1 MVVIERRW
9 VVEQD
14 FGDSILGYWARE
26 TRRRRRDFA
35 GVEVWRRRAS
45 SCGGSDWCDRENGAT
60 SEVATGEKIGRAV
73 AKASAKQR
81 HCRSTLLV
89 GREKELSLPE
99 SGLAR
104 EVSSWSELMGGATME
119 RWRKNRKA
127 SGLAAGD
134 PAR

>member
-1 MVVIERRW
+1 MECATMVVIERRW

-60 SEVATGEKIGRAV
+60 SEVATGEKTGGLRLRGRARLFRGGG
-73 AKASAKQR
+73 KAGR
-81 HCRSTLLV
+81 HWALQPGIR
-89 GREKELSLPE
+89 
-99 SGLAR
+99 
-104 EVSSWSELMGGATME
+104 
-119 RWRKNRKA
+119 
-127 SGLAAGD
+127 
-134 PAR
+134 